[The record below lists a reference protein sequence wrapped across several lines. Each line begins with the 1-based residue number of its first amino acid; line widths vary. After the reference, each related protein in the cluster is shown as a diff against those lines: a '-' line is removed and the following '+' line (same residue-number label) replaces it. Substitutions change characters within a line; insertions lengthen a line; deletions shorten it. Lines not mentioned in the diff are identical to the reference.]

1 MDAGEKMQ
9 RFTRLSLNPLTIF
22 NSLKCRPDP
31 IITRHPHPHT
41 RTCFTCRYIEEFGQL
56 INFFSLF
63 GFYLNIYPEHMK
75 NSGLAWK
82 FYFN

>member
-31 IITRHPHPHT
+31 IITRHPPPT
-41 RTCFTCRYIEEFGQL
+41 YTYMLYIQV
-56 INFFSLF
+56 
-63 GFYLNIYPEHMK
+63 H
-75 NSGLAWK
+75 
-82 FYFN
+82 